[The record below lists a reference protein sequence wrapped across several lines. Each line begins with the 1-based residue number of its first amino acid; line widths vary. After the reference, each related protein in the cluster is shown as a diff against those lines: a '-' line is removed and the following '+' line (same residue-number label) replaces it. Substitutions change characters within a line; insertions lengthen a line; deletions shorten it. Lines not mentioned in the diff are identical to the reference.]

1 MASRASL
8 AAGVLAALIAP
19 SDAYVLHSA
28 GHSAVAVVGCSSPQP
43 CLSFGLPATI
53 PAQTSHSRASI
64 TTMKASDE
72 SVGRS
77 SEIGMGMGDEPDI
90 LLSEVV
96 DGCSVDDPH
105 LEACLVSDACW
116 LTAIACMSTFGFL
129 VQRDAAPLRL

>member
-1 MASRASL
+1 MLMCFTVPAIRPLPLL
-8 AAGVLAALIAP
+8 AAAPRSRVSALAFHAH
-19 SDAYVLHSA
+19 HS
-28 GHSAVAVVGCSSPQP
+28 
-43 CLSFGLPATI
+43 
-53 PAQTSHSRASI
+53 AQTSHSRASI

-105 LEACLVSDACW
+105 LEACLVAMP
-116 LTAIACMSTFGFL
+116 AG
-129 VQRDAAPLRL
+129 